1 METLRSKATK
11 GLGWELIGSYGAQVS
26 SFVISIFLA
35 RLLSPEEFG
44 LVGMSMVF
52 LVVFE
57 VFKNFGFSSALIQG
71 KNISSL
77 TYSSV
82 FYVNILFG
90 AFLTIIIYFIAPFVA
105 DFYKNQQVLNVLRL
119 LSVVFFLNSFNL
131 VQSAILNKEFNFKV
145 LTTRRLI
152 AQIIGGVVAIVFAYY
167 GFGVLAL
174 IIQQIVASVIST
186 FLLWKIS
193 NWRPKLEFSFVEV
206 KRLLNFSGY
215 VFLSQLFSK
224 IIREVETLIFGK
236 IFSAAFLG
244 FYTRAV
250 SLNKLIYSQSVNS
263 LSKVLFPT
271 LSSVQ
276 DDPQRFNKI
285 YLKLI
290 GSVSLISLFLT
301 GVFYLSGESLIIILF
316 GEKWQPSI
324 ALFKIIILKG
334 FTLPISMI
342 IVNTLLAKG
351 FSKQVFIVGRLR
363 DLFHVS
369 IIPIAFYYNVE
380 LYLYA
385 SFVVSVFAWLIN
397 NLFVSKY
404 IEISFKKQFNAVF
417 PNLLFT
423 SILIIIISQ
432 LKELM
437 NLNYILVD
445 FLSVM
450 IFILLFILWLF
461 LSKSIVLEELRMLS
475 SSLINRLKK

>member
-1 METLRSKATK
+1 M
-11 GLGWELIGSYGAQVS
+11 
-26 SFVISIFLA
+26 
-35 RLLSPEEFG
+35 
-44 LVGMSMVF
+44 
-52 LVVFE
+52 
-57 VFKNFGFSSALIQG
+57 
-71 KNISSL
+71 
-77 TYSSV
+77 
-82 FYVNILFG
+82 
-90 AFLTIIIYFIAPFVA
+90 
-105 DFYKNQQVLNVLRL
+105 
-119 LSVVFFLNSFNL
+119 
-131 VQSAILNKEFNFKV
+131 
-145 LTTRRLI
+145 
-152 AQIIGGVVAIVFAYY
+152 
-167 GFGVLAL
+167 
-174 IIQQIVASVIST
+174 
-186 FLLWKIS
+186 
-193 NWRPKLEFSFVEV
+193 
-206 KRLLNFSGY
+206 
-215 VFLSQLFSK
+215 
-224 IIREVETLIFGK
+224 
-236 IFSAAFLG
+236 
-244 FYTRAV
+244 
-250 SLNKLIYSQSVNS
+250 
-263 LSKVLFPT
+263 
-271 LSSVQ
+271 Q